1 MESGNR
7 NRKCGL
13 FDLFVLL
20 LFVYGVCLPGTSE
33 AGVQLVPRVNTNGE
47 ILKNEAGV
55 PIAHESYVLF
65 GTYKHKTDG
74 TGSTQESTATPVIW
88 RVMSADAAQG
98 AGQKKAILLTHY
110 LMDKMAYDGGNDNTW
125 SGSDVQVWVNKETA
139 GGFLEKFSILEKGA
153 MMSPSP
159 DGIPGTKATLPS
171 GSVDNTVGGFNWGD
185 WAIWSYENS
194 DIKSW
199 FGDNDYQSDKGAGV
213 KTYTNARKAHFKGAS
228 FIYDTAN
235 NGRYYWTRS
244 PVATFANLAW
254 GVSADGSLYDGNV
267 GDSAVAVR
275 PACFLNLESLIFKS
289 ASNDLDLSTTSAGE
303 AGSILNPY
311 VLVLPGSPITSVNGW
326 TTTFVSADK
335 TPMSAT
341 VSGKTVT
348 LEWNTAITPA
358 VKNWPVSTDFVLS
371 TGQSPISVASAPNSN
386 KALQLTFAADVAPSG
401 LKLSYNLNTDA
412 IVFAQNGTQASVVN
426 SFANLTVTQESPSTP
441 NVIPTQARYDGS
453 SPADLK
459 ELLGGAALTAA
470 KAGKLSLTDS
480 TPDGTRIPLGSGD
493 YSIESRNLTIFISFL
508 SKLGDG
514 THTLYFYNGDVQV
527 GKVTLIVTNSTGGDT
542 KDSGSSGCN
551 AGFGSAGLLAMG
563 IVLLGLNKAGAK
575 KKK

>member
-1 MESGNR
+1 MGTSRKALLFSEKNLNAMEFDNSGADSQVWKNSTLRTWMNGTADNTKFKHTDYFSMVEQGALSADTHITKDDQGNERPGLSNGGSAGDSMATDTFFALSYQDLINPLYGFSSTWNATDGNR
-7 NRKCGL
+7 VAYNTAYAISKNAYNNGGRGIWWSRSPFAFNPGWAWLVDDEGGL
-13 FDLFVLL
+13 GYVDVI
-20 LFVYGVCLPGTSE
+20 LPG
-33 AGVQLVPRVNTNGE
+33 V
-47 ILKNEAGV
+47 
-55 PIAHESYVLF
+55 
-65 GTYKHKTDG
+65 
-74 TGSTQESTATPVIW
+74 
-88 RVMSADAAQG
+88 AA
-98 AGQKKAILLTHY
+98 
-110 LMDKMAYDGGNDNTW
+110 
-125 SGSDVQVWVNKETA
+125 
-139 GGFLEKFSILEKGA
+139 
-153 MMSPSP
+153 
-159 DGIPGTKATLPS
+159 
-171 GSVDNTVGGFNWGD
+171 
-185 WAIWSYENS
+185 
-194 DIKSW
+194 
-199 FGDNDYQSDKGAGV
+199 
-213 KTYTNARKAHFKGAS
+213 
-228 FIYDTAN
+228 
-235 NGRYYWTRS
+235 
-244 PVATFANLAW
+244 
-254 GVSADGSLYDGNV
+254 
-267 GDSAVAVR
+267 R
-275 PACFLNLESLIFKS
+275 PACFFNLESLIFKS
-289 ASNDLDLSTTSAGE
+289 ASNDFDLSTSSAGG

-311 VLVLPGSPITSVNGW
+311 VLVLPGEVPNGW
-326 TTTFVSADK
+326 TTNFISADK
-335 TPMSAT
+335 TPVSAT

-348 LEWNTAITPA
+348 LEWSTAIAPA
-358 VKNWPVSTDFVLS
+358 VKNWPAATDFVLS
-371 TGQSPISVASAPNSN
+371 TGQSPIHVTSDLNSN

-412 IVFAQNGTQASVVN
+412 IVFAKNGTQASVVN

-527 GKVTLIVTNSTGGDT
+527 GKVTLIVTNSNGGDT